1 MIGLSEEDVNV
12 TPSSDTRGIIQ
23 MTKKRKENAAVFG
36 LIFTI
41 ASAVFI
47 IALSIPF
54 FTEARLKD
62 SLFDAGVDSIG
73 ALVSAALFF
82 GCMKQNGNGI
92 GYLRSLIVFVSACF
106 AVNEAILFTVR
117 IPERSTVCFILCLVS
132 KLLDLAMIYFF
143 YSYVKVTLGFD
154 GKLARLTD
162 KTVPVLLALQTL
174 VLLSNVFYP
183 TTFYL
188 DSAGMY
194 QTTAFSFA
202 EDIYLA
208 VTSLLTAV
216 LIMMSRNPRNQKA
229 AALTFILFPLVEYAL
244 MEGQFGNASQY
255 GMVLMSLIIMYCV
268 IFIDKSKTL
277 ASTQTDLRIASK
289 IQADA
294 LPPAAPE
301 FENFPG
307 IVLRGS
313 MNTAKEVG
321 GDFYD
326 YFPIDENRICFLI
339 ADVSGKGTP
348 AALFMMT
355 AKTMIKDYALTKD
368 TTSEIFTAVNARLC
382 ENNDEGMFA
391 TAWIGI
397 LDKRTMLLQYTNAGH
412 NYPVLQRKGQPC
424 ELIEKVHGLF
434 LAGMEFTR
442 YKQGEFTLEPGDR
455 LLLYTDGVT
464 EAHDR
469 ENALYGTDRL
479 EKMLE
484 AAKDEPGEKVLDEVL
499 ADIGVFADGAPQF
512 DDITMVVLTVKE

>member
-1 MIGLSEEDVNV
+1 MI
-12 TPSSDTRGIIQ
+12 
-23 MTKKRKENAAVFG
+23 KKLKANAAIFG

-41 ASAVFI
+41 ALAVFI
-47 IALSIPF
+47 IALSVPF
-54 FTEARLKD
+54 FADARLKD
-62 SLFDAGVDSIG
+62 YLFDAGVDSVG
-73 ALVSAALFF
+73 ALFCAALFF

-92 GYLRSLIVFVSACF
+92 DFLRGLIVLVSACF
-106 AVNEAILFTVR
+106 AINEAIYYTAGV
-117 IPERSTVCFILCLVS
+117 PERSTICFVLCLVS
-132 KLLDLAMIYFF
+132 KLLDLVMIFLF
-143 YSYVKVTLGFD
+143 YSYVKVTLGFG
-154 GKLARLTD
+154 GKLARLAE
-162 KTVPVLLALQTL
+162 KIIPILMALETL
-174 VLLSNVFYP
+174 VLLSNIFYP

-188 DSAGMY
+188 DDAGMFR
-194 QTTAFSFA
+194 TSSVSFL
-202 EDIYLA
+202 EDIFLA
-208 VTSLLTAV
+208 VTSVLTAI
-216 LIMMSRNPRNQKA
+216 LIILSHNPRNQKA
-229 AALTFILFPLVEYAL
+229 AALTFILFPLIEYTL
-244 MEGQFGNASQY
+244 MRGQFGNAAQY

-294 LPPAAPE
+294 LPSVTPE
-301 FENFPG
+301 FEGFPEL
-307 IVLRGS
+307 ILRGS

-355 AKTMIKDYALTKD
+355 AKTMIKDYALTKG

-397 LDKRTMLLQYTNAGH
+397 LDVRTMTLQFTNAGH
-412 NYPVLQRKGQPC
+412 NYPVLQRKGQAC

-442 YKQGEFTLEPGDR
+442 YKQGEITLEPGDR

-464 EAHDR
+464 EAHNR
-469 ENALYGTDRL
+469 EKALYGIDRL
-479 EKMLE
+479 EKILE
-484 AAKDEPGEKVLDEVL
+484 NTKDAPGEKVLESIL
-499 ADIGVFADGAPQF
+499 ADINAFADGAPQF
-512 DDITMVVLTVKE
+512 DDITMVVLTIKEQ

>member
-1 MIGLSEEDVNV
+1 
-12 TPSSDTRGIIQ
+12 
-23 MTKKRKENAAVFG
+23 
-36 LIFTI
+36 
-41 ASAVFI
+41 
-47 IALSIPF
+47 
-54 FTEARLKD
+54 
-62 SLFDAGVDSIG
+62 
-73 ALVSAALFF
+73 
-82 GCMKQNGNGI
+82 
-92 GYLRSLIVFVSACF
+92 
-106 AVNEAILFTVR
+106 
-117 IPERSTVCFILCLVS
+117 
-132 KLLDLAMIYFF
+132 
-143 YSYVKVTLGFD
+143 
-154 GKLARLTD
+154 
-162 KTVPVLLALQTL
+162 
-174 VLLSNVFYP
+174 
-183 TTFYL
+183 
-188 DSAGMY
+188 
-194 QTTAFSFA
+194 
-202 EDIYLA
+202 
-208 VTSLLTAV
+208 
-216 LIMMSRNPRNQKA
+216 
-229 AALTFILFPLVEYAL
+229 
-244 MEGQFGNASQY
+244 ASQY

-412 NYPVLQRKGQPC
+412 NYPVLQRKGHPC

-442 YKQGEFTLEPGDR
+442 YKQSELTLEPGDR

-499 ADIGVFADGAPQF
+499 ADIGVFADGVPQF